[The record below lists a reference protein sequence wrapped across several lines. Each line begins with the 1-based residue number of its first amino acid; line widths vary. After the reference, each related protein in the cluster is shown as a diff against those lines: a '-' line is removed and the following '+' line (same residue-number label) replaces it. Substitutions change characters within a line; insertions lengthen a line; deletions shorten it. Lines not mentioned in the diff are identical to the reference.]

1 MINNLLYYTTY
12 ILYSRIYPP
21 NNNWKFRSA
30 IIPLIEPL
38 HSNYKPIEVYNMD
51 ISLPL
56 NYQSPRTIISVES
69 SSDRILGFPLFVRSF
84 YKTYIQKVFNQKNT
98 GLYFKNY
105 KLKNQILKQTTTLLI
120 EVFKIICKKL
130 KCCSY

>member
-1 MINNLLYYTTY
+1 MTNTLIIYNPY

-21 NNNWKFRSA
+21 NNNWKVKSA
-30 IIPLIEPL
+30 FTTLIEPFITII
-38 HSNYKPIEVYNMD
+38 SDRTYNLD

-69 SSDRILGFPLFVRSF
+69 SSSRILGFPLFVRLF

-98 GLYFKNY
+98 GLYFKHYIYNI
-105 KLKNQILKQTTTLLI
+105 QIVIFFTRET
-120 EVFKIICKKL
+120 KIMFGIVK
-130 KCCSY
+130 YYI